1 MIYYVFDIDS
11 LIGSVSNVLKV
22 DTHNKYLKCPPFAT
36 IHSCTRRI
44 MDCRTLSNTPRRCR
58 MVSPSDFYLW
68 GHLKQLVYAADIP
81 NVETLHQRVI
91 AACESI
97 RHRLEVFERVRQS
110 MIRRVHACVAA
121 NGRHFE
127 HLWVYVLRTINILS
141 LITKKQSVFGHMFI
155 WTFFLVLVSGTY
167 PRSL

>member
-1 MIYYVFDIDS
+1 MRALFLTRI
-11 LIGSVSNVLKV
+11 
-22 DTHNKYLKCPPFAT
+22 PR
-36 IHSCTRRI
+36 TRRG
-44 MDCRTLSNTPRRCR
+44 
-58 MVSPSDFYLW
+58 SPDLNPLDFYLW

-127 HLWVYVLRTINILS
+127 HL
-141 LITKKQSVFGHMFI
+141 
-155 WTFFLVLVSGTY
+155 
-167 PRSL
+167 